1 MAYCG
6 RKKENLRNVV
16 IILVALIGLFGIT
29 MHLRSLKVA
38 EEVVKLEE
46 VESRAVV
53 TEEKDIELDIDKL
66 YESMNQA
73 VNQHEISQVV
83 AQVSGGNDIPVI
95 EIENREHSYSVTL
108 TYNESSSGQSVERVK
123 KEQVV
128 LLDTCLL
135 MSLFPKVD
143 VVIVRDISDEGL
155 YEKVMYRPD
164 IEDYFGTSLVDINS
178 KDAFE
183 RVANE
188 FLSREVA
195 SAYWNRKHP
204 YDSKLGEEVEKFF
217 KCNFPSQWKTDDA
230 LPYIDEA
237 LEADLFEQYG
247 YKLFIQGLNYDHPLM
262 NYYSA
267 YRLIECYGNSN
278 TDEILLELASCRS
291 SSENKQVQAAC
302 TFVMNVLSG
311 RLEENEILIFTRFSE
326 SVLQGGK
333 KLYGILGDK
342 LVEIASWQ
350 GEEAG
355 GFEVISVSNNKKNV
369 LCKIHTSEK
378 SYLYMIPIDNT
389 GGYVVNEMT
398 VQKGE
403 QDISS
408 EITNRMKEAV
418 LDETWSSDVL
428 QNINEG
434 TFQSRWLFGNVIVF
448 AINEELSFVYDV
460 DKGSL
465 MNEILFN
472 EGFDTTYL
480 LQGLRERFSELTERE
495 ILTVETK
502 FEIREVYINQ
512 EKLLIY
518 EYNSSIEK
526 NLDLIKEKQGQEMQG
541 KEWRKGKLYVTYD
554 GNQTAII
561 DILNKLMAE

>member
-1 MAYCG
+1 
-6 RKKENLRNVV
+6 
-16 IILVALIGLFGIT
+16 
-29 MHLRSLKVA
+29 
-38 EEVVKLEE
+38 
-46 VESRAVV
+46 
-53 TEEKDIELDIDKL
+53 
-66 YESMNQA
+66 
-73 VNQHEISQVV
+73 
-83 AQVSGGNDIPVI
+83 
-95 EIENREHSYSVTL
+95 
-108 TYNESSSGQSVERVK
+108 
-123 KEQVV
+123 
-128 LLDTCLL
+128 
-135 MSLFPKVD
+135 
-143 VVIVRDISDEGL
+143 
-155 YEKVMYRPD
+155 
-164 IEDYFGTSLVDINS
+164 
-178 KDAFE
+178 
-183 RVANE
+183 
-188 FLSREVA
+188 
-195 SAYWNRKHP
+195 
-204 YDSKLGEEVEKFF
+204 
-217 KCNFPSQWKTDDA
+217 
-230 LPYIDEA
+230 
-237 LEADLFEQYG
+237 
-247 YKLFIQGLNYDHPLM
+247 
-262 NYYSA
+262 
-267 YRLIECYGNSN
+267 
-278 TDEILLELASCRS
+278 
-291 SSENKQVQAAC
+291 
-302 TFVMNVLSG
+302 
-311 RLEENEILIFTRFSE
+311 
-326 SVLQGGK
+326 
-333 KLYGILGDK
+333 
-342 LVEIASWQ
+342 
-350 GEEAG
+350 
-355 GFEVISVSNNKKNV
+355 
-369 LCKIHTSEK
+369 
-378 SYLYMIPIDNT
+378 MIPIDNT

-418 LDETWSSDVL
+418 LDETWSSDAL

-465 MNEILFN
+465 MNETLFN

>member
-1 MAYCG
+1 MTYCG
-6 RKKENLRNVV
+6 RKKENLRNVL
-16 IILVALIGLFGIT
+16 IILVGLVGLFCIT
-29 MHLRSLKVA
+29 MHLRSLKAA
-38 EEVVKLEE
+38 EEVIKSEE
-46 VESRAVV
+46 IESRAVV
-53 TEEKDIELDIDKL
+53 TEEKNIELDTDKL
-66 YESMNQA
+66 YESMNQV
-73 VNQHEISQVV
+73 VNQQEISQVI
-83 AQVSGGNDIPVI
+83 AQVSGDNNIPVI
-95 EIENREHSYSVTL
+95 EIDNREQSYSVTL
-108 TYNESSSGQSVERVK
+108 TYNESSTEQSIEKAK

-128 LLDTCLL
+128 LLDSCLL
-135 MSLFPKVD
+135 MSLFPEID
-143 VVIVRDISDEGL
+143 VVIVKGISGEEH

-164 IEDYFGTSLVDINS
+164 MEDYFGMSLVDINS
-178 KDAFE
+178 KAAFE

-188 FLSREVA
+188 FLSSEAV
-195 SAYWNRKHP
+195 SVYWSRKHP

-217 KCNFPSQWKTDDA
+217 KCNFPSQWQTDVA
-230 LPYIDEA
+230 LPYIEEA
-237 LEADLFEQYG
+237 LEADLFEKYG

-278 TDEILLELASCRS
+278 VDEILLELASCRS
-291 SSENKQVQAAC
+291 SSDNKQVQAAC
-302 TFVMNVLSG
+302 TFVMNVLSS
-311 RLEENEILIFTRFSE
+311 RLEESEILIFTRYGE

-333 KLYGILGDK
+333 KLYGILEDK
-342 LVEIASWQ
+342 LVELASWQ

-355 GFEVISVSNNKKNV
+355 GFEVVSVSNNKKNV
-369 LCKIHTSEK
+369 LCKIHTSER
-378 SYLYMIPIDNT
+378 SYLYMIPIDNM

-403 QDISS
+403 QVISR
-408 EITNRMKEAV
+408 EITNMMKEVA
-418 LDETWSSDVL
+418 LDGSWSSNAL
-428 QNINEG
+428 QSIDEG

-448 AINEELSFVYDV
+448 AINEELSFVYDS

-465 MNEILFN
+465 VDEALFN
-472 EGFDTTYL
+472 ENFDATYL

-495 ILTVETK
+495 IITAETK

-518 EYNSSIEK
+518 EYNSRIEK
-526 NLDLIKEKQGQEMQG
+526 NLDLIKEKQEQEVQDKG
-541 KEWRKGKLYVTYD
+541 WRKGEIYVTYD